1 MNSNPT
7 PIRNRGPCSK
17 AFFADGISGWIEEW
31 IERGMPETPG
41 ELNES
46 LRRYVDDVLSN
57 LNQLFVRP

>member
-1 MNSNPT
+1 
-7 PIRNRGPCSK
+7 
-17 AFFADGISGWIEEW
+17 
-31 IERGMPETPG
+31 MPETPG

>member
-1 MNSNPT
+1 LTQELANEEAH
-7 PIRNRGPCSK
+7 RK
-17 AFFADGISGWIEEW
+17 AFFADGISGWIEER
-31 IERGMPETPG
+31 IKRGMPETPG